1 MPIALGLDVGTS
13 SSKVVALDLD
23 TGHIVAEASKGYPLA
38 TPHAGWAEQDPA
50 LWVAAAED
58 VLARVAKAL
67 GARAAEV
74 VGLGLSGQMHSA
86 VVLDQRHA
94 VVRPALLWCDTRT
107 TAECRAIE
115 AAVGKEGLARIVGNA
130 ALEGF
135 TLPKV
140 LWLRAH
146 EPDAFARIRHVV
158 MPKDYVAFS
167 LTGVLGTEVS
177 DASGTLAFSSR
188 LGARADELL
197 GAVDLDPELFSAV
210 SAAHESS
217 APRGTLLAAI
227 AEKTGLPAH
236 VVVACGAADNA
247 ASAVGLG
254 AVREGLG
261 MVSLGTSGV
270 VLLPT
275 DEPRTDPTLR
285 LHAFRGAAP
294 GRSYVMGVML
304 SAGLSLRWFRDTL
317 GAEEQAIARARGV
330 DPYVVIEESAA
341 KSRPGAGG
349 VVFLPYLM
357 GERTP
362 HADAKAR
369 GAFVG
374 MSALT
379 TRGDL
384 ARAVMEGI
392 VFGVA
397 DLLACTS
404 SVDRPIALQTLR
416 ATGGGARSPL
426 FLELLA
432 DVLGVTI
439 ETTENPEGGAL
450 GAAILGAVAAGA
462 YTNVDE
468 GVKACVRVAARIEP
482 RADRRGAYEAP
493 LAAYRALYPACRDVM
508 HALATP

>member
-1 MPIALGLDVGTS
+1 MPIALGLDIGTS
-13 SSKVVALDLD
+13 SSKVVALDLE
-23 TGHIVAEASKGYPLA
+23 TGHVLADASKGYPLA
-38 TPHAGWAEQDPA
+38 TPQAGWAEQDPA
-50 LWVAAAED
+50 LWVAAAEE
-58 VLARVAKAL
+58 VLTRVAAKL
-67 GARAAEV
+67 GPRVAEV

-86 VVLDQRHA
+86 VVLDADRA
-94 VVRPALLWCDTRT
+94 VVRPAILWCDTRT
-107 TAECRAIE
+107 TGQCRAIE
-115 AAVGKEGLARIVGNA
+115 AAVGKDGLARIVGNA

-135 TLPKV
+135 TLPKL
-140 LWLRAH
+140 LWLRTH
-146 EPDAFARIRHVV
+146 EPEAFARIRHVI
-158 MPKDYVAFS
+158 MPKDYVAWA
-167 LTGVLGTEVS
+167 LTGELGTEVS
-177 DASGTLAFSSR
+177 DASGTLAFSPR
-188 LGARADELL
+188 AGARADELL
-197 GAVDLDPELFSAV
+197 AAVGLDPALFPPAL
-210 SAAHESS
+210 ESS
-217 APRGTLLAAI
+217 APRGTLSPAM
-227 AEKTGLPAH
+227 AEKTGLPRAI
-236 VVVACGAADNA
+236 VVACGAADNA
-247 ASAVGLG
+247 ASAIGLG
-254 AVREGLG
+254 AVREGVG
-261 MVSLGTSGV
+261 MISLGTSGV

-275 DEPRTDPTLR
+275 DEPRLDPTLR
-285 LHAFRGAAP
+285 LHAFRGAVP
-294 GRSYVMGVML
+294 GCSYVMGVML

-362 HADAKAR
+362 HADALAR

-374 MSALT
+374 MSSLT

-392 VFGVA
+392 VYGVA

-404 SVDRPIALQTLR
+404 SVDRPIALTTLR

-432 DVLGVTI
+432 DVLGVAI

-462 YTNVDE
+462 YPSVDA
-468 GVKACVRVAARIEP
+468 GVEACVRVSARTEP
-482 RADRRGAYEAP
+482 QASRKGAYDAS

-508 HALATP
+508 HALASS